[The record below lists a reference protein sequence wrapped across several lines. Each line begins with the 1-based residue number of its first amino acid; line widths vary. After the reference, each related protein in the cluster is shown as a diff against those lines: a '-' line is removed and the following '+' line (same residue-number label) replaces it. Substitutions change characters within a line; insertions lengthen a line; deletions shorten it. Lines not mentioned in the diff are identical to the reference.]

1 MRLRFGGSVRRH
13 VALFFSSHALLTRIS
28 DISICFLLPMASDR
42 EDALADCKV
51 GRDKQQFDQLSVD
64 QTGNVADVETPEARK
79 VRWKIDCVL
88 LPLLGVC
95 YMLQFLDKQT
105 LSYASLLGILEDV
118 NLVDSQFSWTASI
131 FYFGFIFWSYPTV
144 YLSVRLPI
152 GKYLSCTV

>member
-1 MRLRFGGSVRRH
+1 
-13 VALFFSSHALLTRIS
+13 
-28 DISICFLLPMASDR
+28 MASDR

-64 QTGNVADVETPEARK
+64 QTGNVADVATPEARK